1 MKIQLIESEIKEALQ
16 KYLCEVVSISEDKEF
31 NIEIL
36 ATRGATGV
44 TAEVTIEAKN
54 NNVQKTVVEPVKV
67 ETKPVEVATITVAEP
82 SAGTITPTPAKKSLF
97 AGMDIK

>member
-67 ETKPVEVATITVAEP
+67 ETKPVEVVTIPVAE

>member
-16 KYLCEVVSISEDKEF
+16 QYLGGVVSISNDKEF

-44 TAEVTIEAKN
+44 TAEVTIEAKTN
-54 NNVQKTVVEPVKV
+54 KIEEKKEEVKV
-67 ETKPVEVATITVAEP
+67 EVKEETNSVFTTPVEEAKPVTE
-82 SAGTITPTPAKKSLF
+82 KKSF
-97 AGMDIK
+97 CANM

>member
-16 KYLCEVVSISEDKEF
+16 QYLGGVVSISEDKEF

-44 TAEVTIEAKN
+44 TAEVTIEAKAT
-54 NNVQKTVVEPVKV
+54 KPEEKKEVVEVKNEVDNVFAAAPVV
-67 ETKPVEVATITVAEP
+67 EETKPVE
-82 SAGTITPTPAKKSLF
+82 KKSFF
-97 AGMDIK
+97 ANM

>member
-16 KYLCEVVSISEDKEF
+16 QYLGGVVSISNDKEF

-44 TAEVTIEAKN
+44 TAEVTIEAKSN
-54 NNVQKTVVEPVKV
+54 KTEEKKEEVKV
-67 ETKPVEVATITVAEP
+67 EVKEEVNNVFASAPVEESKPVTE
-82 SAGTITPTPAKKSLF
+82 KKSFF
-97 AGMDIK
+97 ANM